1 MDLVATESLG
11 RSVCTLSSVFE
22 WNSIP
27 LNWMMFKSDKQAV
40 PHAGDWT
47 IMLMDTIFKIPE
59 ATGRALQKSEVA
71 RMISVLNQPSLMMTE
86 VHERNY
92 SLGSGWAFVGGL
104 PQLGLRLN
112 SKFQGLQRVR
122 FVTFFENY
130 KAVVVLSSEV
140 RPGVIAFIRLAEVNG
155 RYNYSI
161 WGLAEKD
168 SGTIVASQDHLD
180 RRNCDM
186 CNLMDI
192 ACDPRSC
199 KNEQSFDD
207 LRASREAILDRMEY
221 PMYTMEYTKAWLPG
235 KWTVPVG
242 PLEPVT
248 FRTSG
253 YISGASFEL
262 ALLSVRQDES
272 MRVHPPR
279 GTFRFVKLGMNEMD
293 YFLNLEGTSTAET
306 ALSNGTPQISYE
318 KQTDEVSVL
327 DSVEE
332 ETKELPRTKGSTK
345 VCELC
350 GMSFRRVH
358 DLKRHGVAIHGKKKD
373 YTCRYCQQTF
383 TQNGHLNE
391 HIRVTHSGRNVFK
404 CDICQSVFGARSKL
418 QRHITT
424 VHENRRNFECGICR
438 GKYKEKSYLKQ
449 HMQAVHG
456 EEM

>member
-1 MDLVATESLG
+1 MALVGTEGLG
-11 RSVCTLSSVFE
+11 PSVCTLSSVLE

-40 PHAGDWT
+40 PHPGDWS
-47 IMLMDTIFKIPE
+47 IMLMDTIFKVPV
-59 ATGRALQKSEVA
+59 ATGMALQKSEVA

-104 PQLGLRLN
+104 PQLGVKAN
-112 SKFQGLQRVR
+112 STFQGLQRIR
-122 FVTFFENY
+122 FVTFFENR
-130 KAVVVLSSEV
+130 KAVVILSSEV
-140 RPGVIAFIRLAEVNG
+140 RPGVIAFIRLAELNG

-168 SGTIVASQDHLD
+168 SGTITASQEHLD

-192 ACDPRSC
+192 ACDPRGC
-199 KNEQSFDD
+199 NNEQSFED
-207 LRASREAILDRMEY
+207 LRASREQILDQMEY

-253 YISGASFEL
+253 YISGASFDL

-272 MRVHPPR
+272 TRVHPPR
-279 GTFRFVKLGMNEMD
+279 STFRFVKLGMNEMD
-293 YFLNLEGTSTAET
+293 YFLNLEGAATTET
-306 ALSNGTPQISYE
+306 ARSNGTAQISYE
-318 KQTDEVSVL
+318 KQTDETL
-327 DSVEE
+327 DHVQEDS
-332 ETKELPRTKGSTK
+332 KGLPRPKGGTK

-358 DLKRHGVAIHGKKKD
+358 DLKRHGVAIHGKRKD

-404 CDICQSVFGARSKL
+404 CEICLSVFGAKSKL
-418 QRHITT
+418 QRHVVT
-424 VHENRRNFECGICR
+424 VHENRRNFECGICH

-449 HMQAVHG
+449 HLQAVHG
-456 EEM
+456 KEM